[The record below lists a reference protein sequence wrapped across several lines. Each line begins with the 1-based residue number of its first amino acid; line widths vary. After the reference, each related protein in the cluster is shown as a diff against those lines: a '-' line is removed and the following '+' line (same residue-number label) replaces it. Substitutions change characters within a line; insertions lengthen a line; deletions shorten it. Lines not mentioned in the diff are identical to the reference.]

1 MAARTPAGRPGK
13 RDLVHRQ
20 VFRELLFRE
29 LDFEPASAPWLL
41 GIERFGAPDY
51 PPSTFDMREGVRVV
65 RRIQLFDPVR
75 RRRRAGRGHEIGLV
89 VRCEVGQ

>member
-1 MAARTPAGRPGK
+1 M
-13 RDLVHRQ
+13 
-20 VFRELLFRE
+20 FRELLFRE

-51 PPSTFDMREGVRVV
+51 PPSTFDMRKRVRVV

-75 RRRRAGRGHEIGLV
+75 GRRRAGRGHEIGFGMGS
-89 VRCEVGQ
+89 EVGQ